1 MAANTRAIRSRIKS
15 VKNTKKITKA
25 MELVS
30 AAKMRRAVS
39 SVLGTRPYSG
49 LSWETVRSVARVTD
63 PSAHPLL
70 MKPEGATNILLVL
83 ITSDRGLCGGFNAR
97 MLKETMKTLASYKA
111 ENVQVITI
119 GKRGADTMRRANR
132 QIMASFVDLS
142 NTPRYDSI
150 RPIAKLILDEYAK
163 GTYQK
168 VILGYTDYISAL
180 TQKSNLVDL
189 LPLSIEEIDLTPP
202 TTPNPSSERRG
213 ATEYLFEPTPK
224 EVLDALLPKIVET
237 KIWQALLESAA
248 SEHSSRMLSMRN
260 ASEAASD
267 MISSLTFTFNQ
278 ARQAGIT
285 REIAEIS
292 SGKAALE

>member
-1 MAANTRAIRSRIKS
+1 MATNTRAIRSRIKS

-39 SVLGTRPYSG
+39 SVLGTRPFAN
-49 LSWETVRSVARVTD
+49 LAFETVQSVARVTD
-63 PSAHPLL
+63 PSMHPLL
-70 MKPEGATNILLVL
+70 RKQEGATKVLLLL

-97 MLKETMKTLASYKA
+97 MLKETMSVVSAHAVTDVRA
-111 ENVQVITI
+111 ITI
-119 GKRGADTMRRANR
+119 GKRGADALRRAGR
-132 QIMASFVDLS
+132 EMIASFNDLS
-142 NTPRYDSI
+142 NTPRYESI
-150 RPIAKLILDEYAK
+150 RPISRLILDEYKTGA
-163 GTYQK
+163 YSK
-168 VILGYTDYISAL
+168 VILAYTDYISAL
-180 TQKSNLVDL
+180 TQKPNVMTL
-189 LPLSIEEIDLTPP
+189 LPLAMNEMVSDDAPQAKVTEYTFE
-202 TTPNPSSERRG
+202 PNPI
-213 ATEYLFEPTPK
+213 

-248 SEHSSRMLSMRN
+248 SEHSARMMSMRN
-260 ASEAASD
+260 ASEAATD

-285 REIAEIS
+285 REIAEIA